1 MKTILQAGLH
11 FDVPAAD
18 YHADPAPEP
27 SLSSSLAKVLL
38 DQSPRHAWLQH
49 PRLNAG
55 IPPVAPTSQKEIGT
69 AVHKLVLG
77 RGGDLLVI
85 DAKDYR
91 TNAAKDARAAAYEAG
106 ECPILKPDYEQAQAI
121 ALAVCEQLAQV
132 HDCHGFNGAASEVVG
147 ISHDPTGAWLRCMID
162 KFEERNGGAII
173 WDLKSG
179 DQSAEPGTLGRRI
192 ANMSYEIQA
201 ALYERVVSTIRPDLA
216 GRLKFRWVFVE
227 NEAPH
232 LITVAELDNA
242 GLEIGR
248 KKVASALALW
258 NRCRRENDW
267 PGYPAAIVI
276 AEFPTFAENAWLA
289 REMADESIRENGLD
303 PFLMRA
309 SWLPPRQQRDQLEII
324 AP

>member
-1 MKTILQAGLH
+1 MTMQAGLH
-11 FDVPAAD
+11 FDVTASA

-27 SLSSSLAKVLL
+27 SMSSSIAKVLL

-49 PRLNAG
+49 PRLNVD
-55 IPPVAPTSQKEIGT
+55 IPAESDPTRAKEIGT
-69 AVHKLVLG
+69 AVHKLALG
-77 RGGDLLVI
+77 RGGEVVVI
-85 DAKDYR
+85 DAADFKGG
-91 TNAAKDARAAAYEAG
+91 AAKTARAAAYAAG
-106 ECPILKPDYEQAQAI
+106 SCPILKPDYEQAQAI
-121 ALAVCEQLAQV
+121 AEAVASQLAQIG
-132 HDCHGFNGAASEVVG
+132 DCEGFAAAAPEVVG

-162 KFEERNGGAII
+162 KLEERENGAIL
-173 WDLKSG
+173 WDLKTG
-179 DQSAEPGTLGRRI
+179 DTSAEPSTLGRRI
-192 ANMSYEIQA
+192 ANMGYEVQA

-216 GRLKFRWVFVE
+216 GRLRFRWVFVE

-248 KKVASALALW
+248 KKVAAALALW

-267 PGYPAAIVI
+267 PGYPASVVI
-276 AEFPTFAENAWLA
+276 AEYPPFAESAWLA
-289 REMADESIRENGLD
+289 REIADESIRDNGLD

-309 SWLPPRQQRDQLEII
+309 PWQPPSKPREMLEII